1 MDKETLKNL
10 LKENFRKIIKY
21 IILGLFFGFISFGV
35 HIFSTLKE
43 RHYFEKNYIFEV
55 YRQNLELDY
64 YGAKDTLTDA
74 IDSYIREIAPS
85 SVMNGIAFVNK
96 CDEYDMDLFFVIA
109 QAQVESTFAT
119 KGLGQK
125 MNSAFN
131 VKAYDGKGSK
141 HMDKYHHPDES
152 IEPYI
157 LLVKKYYMG
166 DSKTEM
172 DLLDNYV
179 DLNNKRYASNTDYET
194 MMLSTYKKLKDR
206 YGKLYDDFLKY
217 KTLSRK

>member
-1 MDKETLKNL
+1 MKEK
-10 LKENFRKIIKY
+10 FRKVLKY
-21 IILGLFFGFISFGV
+21 VVLGLFFGLISFGV
-35 HIFSTLKE
+35 HMFSTVKE
-43 RHYFEKNYIFEV
+43 KQHIEKNYVFEV

-64 YGAKDTLTDA
+64 YGAKDTLVDA

-85 SVMNGIAFVNK
+85 SVMNALAFVNN
-96 CDEYDMDLFFVIA
+96 CDEHNMDLFFVVA

-141 HMDKYHHPDES
+141 HMDKHSHPDES

-157 LLVKKYYMG
+157 KLLKSDYLYDVSTG
-166 DSKTEM
+166 ETKTEM
-172 DLLDNYV
+172 DLMNHYV
-179 DLNNKRYASNTDYET
+179 NFEGKRYASNPDYER
-194 MMLSTYKKLKDR
+194 MMLSTYKKLIDR
-206 YGKLYDDFLKY
+206 YGRVYDDYLKY
-217 KTLSRK
+217 KTLCGK

>member
-1 MDKETLKNL
+1 MIMKEK
-10 LKENFRKIIKY
+10 FRKVLKY
-21 IILGLFFGFISFGV
+21 VVLGLFFGLISFTV
-35 HIFSTLKE
+35 HTISTVKE
-43 RHYFEKNYIFEV
+43 RHYFEKNYVFEV

-74 IDSYIREIAPS
+74 IDSYIREVAPS

-96 CDEYDMDLFFVIA
+96 CDEYNMDLFFVIA

-152 IEPYI
+152 IEPYMM
-157 LLVKKYYMG
+157 LVKKYYMS

-179 DLNNKRYASNTDYET
+179 DCNNKRYASNPNYES
-194 MMLSTYKKLKDR
+194 MMLSTYKKLVDR
-206 YGKLYDDFLKY
+206 YGKLYDEYLKY
-217 KTLSRK
+217 KTLSGK

>member
-1 MDKETLKNL
+1 MIMNEKIRKVLK
-10 LKENFRKIIKY
+10 Y
-21 IILGLFFGFISFGV
+21 VVLGLFFGLISFMV
-35 HIFSTLKE
+35 HTISTVKE
-43 RHYFEKNYIFEV
+43 RHYFEKNYVFEV

-74 IDSYIREIAPS
+74 IDSYIREVAPS

-96 CDEYDMDLFFVIA
+96 CDEYNMDLFFVIA

-131 VKAYDGKGSK
+131 VKAYDGKGTK

-152 IEPYI
+152 IEPYMM
-157 LLVKKYYMG
+157 LVKKYYMS

-179 DLNNKRYASNTDYET
+179 DCNNKRYASNPNYES
-194 MMLSTYKKLKDR
+194 MMLSTYKKLVDR
-206 YGKLYDDFLKY
+206 YGKLYDEYLKY